1 MLRIPFDEML
11 ETLSRV
17 LESKGFTAARANQC
31 ARLIT
36 EASCDGVYS
45 HGLNR
50 VPRFIAM
57 IENGSVKVDAEPEKI
72 KGFGALEQ
80 WDGHQGPGNLV
91 AYTCMDQA
99 IRLAQG
105 NGIGCVALRNTNHW
119 MRGGTYGWQAANAGC
134 IALCWTNTNQNLP
147 PWGGTAPRI
156 GNNPLII
163 AVPRDDGHVVLDMAM
178 SQYSY
183 GALAT
188 HRKQGRALTVP
199 GGFDV
204 DGNLTTNASA
214 IEESWRPLP
223 IGYWKGSALSIVLD
237 MTAALLSN
245 GLSTREISSDP
256 LTETGLSQVFIA
268 IGPAIVSDGVRL
280 NIIDDI
286 ITHLH
291 ESPTEPGKS
300 VRYPGQN
307 TQALRRENLELGIP
321 VDKEIWLQVKGYIS

>member
-1 MLRIPFDEML
+1 MLRIPFDQML
-11 ETLSRV
+11 NTLAGV
-17 LESKGFTAARANQC
+17 MEKKGFTRGRAHQC

-50 VPRFIAM
+50 VPRFLAM
-57 IENGSVKVDAEPEKI
+57 IDNGSVDVHGEPEQI
-72 KGFGALEQ
+72 QRFGALEQ

-91 AYTCMDQA
+91 AYACMDQA
-99 IRLAQG
+99 IKLAKG

-156 GNNPLII
+156 GNNPLIM
-163 AVPRDDGHVVLDMAM
+163 AVPRDKGHVVLDMAM

-188 HRKQGRALTVP
+188 HRKQGKPLTVP

-204 DGNLTTNASA
+204 DGNLTTDAEA

-237 MTAALLSN
+237 MTAALLSG

-268 IGPAIVSDGVRL
+268 IGPAIVTEGVRQGVI
-280 NIIDDI
+280 NDI
-286 ITHLH
+286 VSHLH
-291 ESPTEPGKS
+291 ASPAEPAHS
-300 VRYPGQN
+300 VRYPGQQ
-307 TQALRRENLELGIP
+307 TLALRRENMEKGIP
-321 VDKEIWLQVKGYIS
+321 VDQEIWQQMLDLQK